1 MINAY
6 FMLDG
11 PIDLTTNCRAAIVT
25 GNRFLTRNIR
35 HTKRFSDSREKRDV
49 AREKRE
55 TSREK
60 RDSSREKRD
69 SSREKRDE
77 RW

>member
-1 MINAY
+1 
-6 FMLDG
+6 MLDG

-25 GNRFLTRNIR
+25 RNRFLTHNIR
-35 HTKRFSDSREKRDV
+35 HTKRFSDSREKQDV

-55 TSREK
+55 TSQEK
-60 RDSSREKRD
+60 LDSSREKQ
-69 SSREKRDE
+69 DE